1 MSPLRKARKK
11 RGWSLQQ
18 VIDLVAELGGSADV
32 GALSRIERCL
42 QTATPALA
50 EKLCLAFGGELTE
63 LQILYPRRF
72 MDQSPAEEVA

>member
-50 EKLCLAFGGELTE
+50 EKLCLTA
-63 LQILYPRRF
+63 
-72 MDQSPAEEVA
+72 